1 MGAGIWAHSTG
12 HPGFA
17 ELQPATWYR
26 ERSERREHQARS
38 VANLATVIACVEGDG
53 ALAGA
58 G

>member
-12 HPGFA
+12 YPGFA
-17 ELQPATWYR
+17 ELQPATWHR
-26 ERSERREHQARS
+26 ERRERQSGCLAD
-38 VANLATVIACVEGDG
+38 LATVPACVEGDG

>member
-12 HPGFA
+12 YPGFA
-17 ELQPATWYR
+17 ELQPATWHR
-26 ERSERREHQARS
+26 ERRERRERQLGCL
-38 VANLATVIACVEGDG
+38 VDLATVPACVEGDG